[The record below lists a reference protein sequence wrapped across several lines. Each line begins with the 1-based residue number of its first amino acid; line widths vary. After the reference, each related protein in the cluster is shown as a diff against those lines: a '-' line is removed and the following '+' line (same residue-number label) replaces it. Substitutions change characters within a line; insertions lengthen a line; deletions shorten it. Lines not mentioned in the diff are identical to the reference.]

1 MHQLII
7 HPLKTNENIENF
19 SNLMEI
25 VGLKNAIK
33 DISLIRN
40 NSLDSN
46 RVKWRLNRIESV
58 NLRMNQ

>member
-40 NSLDSN
+40 NSG
-46 RVKWRLNRIESV
+46 
-58 NLRMNQ
+58 

>member
-7 HPLKTNENIENF
+7 HPLKTNENLENF

>member
-1 MHQLII
+1 MPQLII
-7 HPLKTNENIENF
+7 HPLKTNENIEHF

-25 VGLKNAIK
+25 GGLKNAIK
-33 DISLIRN
+33 DISLVRN

-46 RVKWRLNRIESV
+46 RVNWRLNRIESV